1 MDRWDKL
8 VWPAADFSR
17 IPYAVFTSED
27 VHDREQVRVFRGP
40 VWLYLGLEAEI
51 PNPGDF
57 ITTYAGDTL
66 VVLNRALD
74 GSLHAFIN
82 RCAHRGSTVVRE
94 LFGNRD
100 SHTCVYHHWRYDLT
114 GQLIGVPFQK
124 GVAGKGGMPPSFD
137 KSHHGLKTLKVASYR
152 GVVFGSFDPD
162 VEGLEEFLD
171 NTAREFLDQMFGK
184 PIEILGYMR
193 QRMPSN
199 WKLYWEN
206 FIDGYHGGTLHQLP
220 VLFGL
225 QRNTQETEMI
235 LDKLGRHMLAFNI
248 YDSDTEEQIHEG
260 YDGTDIYHDS
270 LTLED
275 PSLVGYYD
283 EVGDRRCVSVMSV
296 FPSIMFHQLS
306 NTLATR
312 QVRPKRAGEF
322 ELYWTFFGY
331 MDDDPELRE
340 LRVQRQLGL
349 SGPAGFIDMEDGESG
364 VLIQK
369 ALTREGSEHSVLEMG
384 GLGPIGDQDHQMT
397 EVCIRAFWRYYAY
410 LMAYQAEGAEPW
422 PPLRQ

>member
-1 MDRWDKL
+1 MDRWEDL
-8 VWPAADFSR
+8 VWPAEDFSR

-27 VHDREQVRVFRGP
+27 VHDREQEGIFRGP

-57 ITTYAGDTL
+57 ITTYAGDTH
-66 VVLNRALD
+66 VVLDRALD
-74 GSLHAFIN
+74 GSLHAFVN

-137 KSHHGLKTLKVASYR
+137 KSQHGLKTLKVASYQ
-152 GVVFGSFDPD
+152 GVVFGAFDPD
-162 VEGLEEFLD
+162 AESLEEFLGKP
-171 NTAREFLDQMFGK
+171 ALEFLDRMFGK

-206 FIDGYHGGTLHQLP
+206 FVDAYHGGMLHQIP
-220 VLFGL
+220 VVFGL
-225 QRNTQETEMI
+225 HRNTQQTKLM
-235 LDKLGRHMLAFNI
+235 LDKLGRHMAAYVV
-248 YDSDTEEQIHEG
+248 YDSDTEEEVHEG
-260 YDGTDIYHDS
+260 YDDTVLFDET
-270 LTLED
+270 LRLED
-275 PSLVGYYD
+275 PSLVGYRD
-283 EVGDRRCVSVMSV
+283 EVGDGHVVRMMTV

-312 QVRPKRAGEF
+312 QIRPKRAGEF
-322 ELYWTFFGY
+322 ELYWTYFGY
-331 MDDDPELRE
+331 VDDDPELRE

-369 ALTREGSEHSVLEMG
+369 ALTREGGEHSVVEMG
-384 GLGPIGDQDHQMT
+384 GIGPIGDQDHQMT
-397 EVCIRAFWRYYAY
+397 EVCVRAFWRYYAHIMGY
-410 LMAYQAEGAEPW
+410 RVDGAPPW
-422 PPLRQ
+422 PPPM